1 MEEGNVSSGQLSFLH
16 QQVYVIQMN
25 AVVVTEVIVIL
36 ATALF
41 FTFMSGIMFF
51 ILWSKPKFREDSR
64 YILFAH
70 MLINDSVHLMGTILL
85 YLFALASL
93 YMSKA
98 ICSILILISAV
109 TYNNTPLNLAVIS
122 LERYVAIRFPLRH
135 TEIATQRRTAIAI
148 GIMWFISSF
157 NILIEIF
164 YIMALDPHF
173 FSAPI
178 FCMREQMLIE
188 EWQLTLYSAASFLF
202 LVVVALTI
210 LYIYVSI
217 TLVAKSA
224 STNKDSA
231 NKARKTV
238 LLHMIQLGLCITSL
252 LFALFESLIAK
263 TATALYVPLQF
274 LNFFCLLV
282 LPRCLSPLIYGLRDN
297 AIRPL
302 FLRYFRCNPTTL
314 K

>member
-1 MEEGNVSSGQLSFLH
+1 MT
-16 QQVYVIQMN
+16 

-41 FTFMSGIMFF
+41 FTFMNGIMFF

-70 MLINDSVHLMGTILL
+70 MLINDSVHLMGTIVL
-85 YLFALASL
+85 YLFALAFL
-93 YMSKA
+93 HMSKA
-98 ICSILILISAV
+98 VCSIMVLISV
-109 TYNNTPLNLAVIS
+109 ITYHNTPLNLAVIS

-148 GIMWFISSF
+148 GLMWLISSV

-164 YIMALDPHF
+164 YTIALDPHF
-173 FSAPI
+173 FTAPV
-178 FCMREQMLIE
+178 FCTRQQMLIE
-188 EWQLTLYSAASFLF
+188 EWQLVLSNWLTICF
-202 LVVVALTI
+202 LVVVALII
-210 LYIYVSI
+210 LYIYISI

-238 LLHMIQLGLCITSL
+238 LLHMFQLGLCITSL
-252 LFALFESLIAK
+252 LFALFDALIAK
-263 TATALYVPLQF
+263 TATALYVPLQS

-282 LPRCLSPLIYGLRDN
+282 LPRCLSPLIYGLRDS

>member
-1 MEEGNVSSGQLSFLH
+1 MT
-16 QQVYVIQMN
+16 

-36 ATALF
+36 GTAFF
-41 FTFMSGIMFF
+41 FTFLSGLMFF
-51 ILWSKPKFREDSR
+51 ILWSKPKFREDSC

-70 MLINDSVHLMGTILL
+70 MLINDSVHLMGTIV
-85 YLFALASL
+85 LFLCVLAFL
-93 YMSKA
+93 HMSKA
-98 ICSILILISAV
+98 ICSIMVLITAV
-109 TYNNTPLNLAVIS
+109 TYHNTPLNLAVIS

-135 TEIATQRRTAIAI
+135 TKIATQRRTAIAI
-148 GIMWFISSF
+148 GLMWFISSV

-164 YIMALDPHF
+164 YSIALDPHF
-173 FSAPI
+173 FTAPV
-178 FCMREQMLIE
+178 FCTRQQMLIE
-188 EWQLTLYSAASFLF
+188 EWQLAVNSGLNFFF

-210 LYIYVSI
+210 LYIYISI
-217 TLVAKSA
+217 TFVAKSA

-231 NKARKTV
+231 NKARRTV
-238 LLHMIQLGLCITSL
+238 LLHMFQLGLCITSL
-252 LFALFESLIAK
+252 LFALFEALIAK
-263 TATALYVPLQF
+263 TATALYVPLQY

-282 LPRCLSPLIYGLRDN
+282 LPRCLSPLIYGLRDS

>member
-1 MEEGNVSSGQLSFLH
+1 
-16 QQVYVIQMN
+16 
-25 AVVVTEVIVIL
+25 
-36 ATALF
+36 
-41 FTFMSGIMFF
+41 MSGLMFF

-70 MLINDSVHLMGTILL
+70 MLINDSVHLMGTIVL
-85 YLFALASL
+85 YLFALAFL
-93 YMSKA
+93 HMSKA
-98 ICSILILISAV
+98 ICSILVLITAV

-135 TEIATQRRTAIAI
+135 TEIATRRRTAIAI
-148 GIMWFISSF
+148 GLMWFISSI
-157 NILIEIF
+157 NILIEII

-173 FSAPI
+173 FTAPI
-178 FCMREQMLIE
+178 FCIREQMIIE
-188 EWQLTLYSAASFLF
+188 EWQITFYSAASFFF
-202 LVVVALTI
+202 LVFVALTI
-210 LYIYVSI
+210 LYIYISI

-238 LLHMIQLGLCITSL
+238 LLHMFQLGLCITSL
-252 LFALFESLIAK
+252 LFAMFDALIAK

-282 LPRCLSPLIYGLRDN
+282 LPRCLSPLIYGLRDS

-302 FLRYFRCNPTTL
+302 FLSYFRCNPTRL

>member
-1 MEEGNVSSGQLSFLH
+1 MS
-16 QQVYVIQMN
+16 
-25 AVVVTEVIVIL
+25 AVVVTEVIVTL
-36 ATALF
+36 ATAFF
-41 FTFMSGIMFF
+41 FTFMSSVMFF

-70 MLINDSVHLMGTILL
+70 MLINDSVHLMGIIVL
-85 YLFALASL
+85 YLFTLVYL
-93 YMSKA
+93 HVSKPV
-98 ICSILILISAV
+98 CSILILISAV

-148 GIMWFISSF
+148 GLMWLISSV
-157 NILIEIF
+157 NILIETF
-164 YIMALDPHF
+164 YIIAIDPHF
-173 FSAPI
+173 FTTPV
-178 FCMREQMLIE
+178 FCIREQMLIE
-188 EWQLTLYSAASFLF
+188 EWQLTLTSGVNFFF

-210 LYIYVSI
+210 LYIYISI

-231 NKARKTV
+231 NKACRTV
-238 LLHMIQLGLCITSL
+238 LLHMFQLGLCITSL
-252 LFALFESLIAK
+252 LYTLFEALIAK
-263 TATALYVPLQF
+263 TATALFVPLQF

-282 LPRCLSPLIYGLRDN
+282 LPRCLSPLIYGLRDS
-297 AIRPL
+297 AIWPL

>member
-1 MEEGNVSSGQLSFLH
+1 
-16 QQVYVIQMN
+16 
-25 AVVVTEVIVIL
+25 
-36 ATALF
+36 
-41 FTFMSGIMFF
+41 MSGIMFF

-70 MLINDSVHLMGTILL
+70 MLINDSVHLMGIIVLL
-85 YLFALASL
+85 LFALAFL
-93 YMSKA
+93 HMSKA
-98 ICSILILISAV
+98 ICSILVVITAV
-109 TYNNTPLNLAVIS
+109 TYNNTPLNLALIS

-148 GIMWFISSF
+148 GLMWFISSV

-173 FSAPI
+173 FTAPI
-178 FCMREQMLIE
+178 FCTREQMLIE
-188 EWQLTLYSAASFLF
+188 EWQLTLYSAASFFF

-238 LLHMIQLGLCITSL
+238 LLHMFQLGLCITSL
-252 LFALFESLIAK
+252 LYSLFESLIAK
-263 TATALYVPLQF
+263 NGTASFMSLQC
-274 LNFFCLLV
+274 LNFFWLLV
-282 LPRCLSPLIYGLRDN
+282 LPRCLSPLIYGLRDS

-302 FLRYFRCNPTTL
+302 FLSYFRCNPTTL

>member
-1 MEEGNVSSGQLSFLH
+1 M
-16 QQVYVIQMN
+16 VI
-25 AVVVTEVIVIL
+25 VIIVIL
-36 ATALF
+36 ATAVF
-41 FTFMSGIMFF
+41 FCFLNGIMFF

-70 MLINDSVHLMGTILL
+70 MLINDSVHLMGIIVL
-85 YLFALASL
+85 YLFTLAYL
-93 YMSKA
+93 HVSKA
-98 ICSILILISAV
+98 VCSILVLITAV

-135 TEIATQRRTAIAI
+135 TEIATQRRTAVAI
-148 GIMWFISSF
+148 GLMWFISSV
-157 NILIEIF
+157 NILIELF
-164 YIMALDPHF
+164 YIIALDPHF
-173 FSAPI
+173 FTAPV
-178 FCMREQMLIE
+178 FCIREQLLIE
-188 EWQLTLYSAASFLF
+188 EWQLTVYSGLNFFF

-210 LYIYVSI
+210 LYIYVQI

-238 LLHMIQLGLCITSL
+238 LLHMFQLGLCITSL
-252 LFALFESLIAK
+252 LFALFEALIAK
-263 TATALYVPLQF
+263 TATGLFVPLQF

>member
-1 MEEGNVSSGQLSFLH
+1 MT
-16 QQVYVIQMN
+16 

-36 ATALF
+36 GTAFF
-41 FTFMSGIMFF
+41 FTFLSGLMFF

-70 MLINDSVHLMGTILL
+70 MLINDSVHLMGTIVLF
-85 YLFALASL
+85 LFALAFL
-93 YMSKA
+93 HMSKA
-98 ICSILILISAV
+98 VCSIMVLISV
-109 TYNNTPLNLAVIS
+109 ITYHNTPLNLAVIS

-135 TEIATQRRTAIAI
+135 TEIATQRRTAVAI
-148 GIMWFISSF
+148 GLMWLISSV

-164 YIMALDPHF
+164 YTIALDPHF
-173 FSAPI
+173 FTAPV
-178 FCMREQMLIE
+178 FCTRQQMLIE
-188 EWQLTLYSAASFLF
+188 EWQLVLSNWLTICF
-202 LVVVALTI
+202 LVVVALII

-231 NKARKTV
+231 NKACKTV
-238 LLHMIQLGLCITSL
+238 LLHMFQLELCITSL
-252 LFALFESLIAK
+252 LYALFEALIAK
-263 TATALYVPLQF
+263 TATALFVPLQF

-282 LPRCLSPLIYGLRDN
+282 LPRCLSPLIYGLRDS
-297 AIRPL
+297 AIQPI

>member
-1 MEEGNVSSGQLSFLH
+1 M
-16 QQVYVIQMN
+16 VI
-25 AVVVTEVIVIL
+25 VVIVIL
-36 ATALF
+36 ATAF
-41 FTFMSGIMFF
+41 FFCFLNGLMFF
-51 ILWSKPKFREDSR
+51 ILWSKSKFREDSR

-70 MLINDSVHLMGTILL
+70 MLINDSVHLMGTIV
-85 YLFALASL
+85 LFLFGLAFFH
-93 YMSKA
+93 MSKA
-98 ICSILILISAV
+98 VCSILILITGV
-109 TYNNTPLNLAVIS
+109 TFNNTPLNLAVIS

-148 GIMWFISSF
+148 GLMWLISSV

-164 YIMALDPHF
+164 YIIAIDPHF
-173 FSAPI
+173 FTTPVLCI
-178 FCMREQMLIE
+178 REQLLIE
-188 EWQLTLYSAASFLF
+188 EWQLALTSGLNFFF

-238 LLHMIQLGLCITSL
+238 LLHMFQLGLCITSFL
-252 LFALFESLIAK
+252 YTVFEALIAK
-263 TATALYVPLQF
+263 TATALFVPLRF
-274 LNFFCLLV
+274 VNFFCLLV
-282 LPRCLSPLIYGLRDN
+282 LPRCLSPLIYGLRDS

>member
-1 MEEGNVSSGQLSFLH
+1 
-16 QQVYVIQMN
+16 
-25 AVVVTEVIVIL
+25 
-36 ATALF
+36 
-41 FTFMSGIMFF
+41 MSGLMFF

-70 MLINDSVHLMGTILL
+70 MLINDSVHLMGIIVLL
-85 YLFALASL
+85 LFALAFL
-93 YMSKA
+93 HMSKA
-98 ICSILILISAV
+98 VCSIMVLISV
-109 TYNNTPLNLAVIS
+109 ITYHNTPLNLAVIS

-148 GIMWFISSF
+148 GLMWFISSV

-164 YIMALDPHF
+164 YSIALDPHF
-173 FSAPI
+173 FTAPV
-178 FCMREQMLIE
+178 FCIREQLLIE
-188 EWQLTLYSAASFLF
+188 EWQLALTSGLNFFF

-238 LLHMIQLGLCITSL
+238 LLHMFQLGLCITSL
-252 LFALFESLIAK
+252 LFTLFESLIVE
-263 TATALYVPLQF
+263 TATASFMSLQC

-282 LPRCLSPLIYGLRDN
+282 LPRCLSPLIYGLRDS

-302 FLRYFRCNPTTL
+302 FLSYFRCNPTTL

>member
-1 MEEGNVSSGQLSFLH
+1 MT
-16 QQVYVIQMN
+16 

-41 FTFMSGIMFF
+41 FTFMNGIMFF

-70 MLINDSVHLMGTILL
+70 MLINDSVHLMGTIVL
-85 YLFALASL
+85 YLFALAFL
-93 YMSKA
+93 HMSKA
-98 ICSILILISAV
+98 VCSIMVLISV
-109 TYNNTPLNLAVIS
+109 ITYHNTPLNLAVIS

-148 GIMWFISSF
+148 GLMWLISCV

-164 YIMALDPHF
+164 YTIALDPHF
-173 FSAPI
+173 FTAPI
-178 FCMREQMLIE
+178 FCTRQQMLIE
-188 EWQLTLYSAASFLF
+188 EWQLVLSNWLTICF
-202 LVVVALTI
+202 LVVVALI
-210 LYIYVSI
+210 VLYIYISI

-231 NKARKTV
+231 NKACKTV
-238 LLHMIQLGLCITSL
+238 LLHMFQLGLCITSL
-252 LFALFESLIAK
+252 LYTLFEALIVK
-263 TATALYVPLQF
+263 TATALYVPLQS

-282 LPRCLSPLIYGLRDN
+282 LPRCLSPLIYGLRDS

>member
-1 MEEGNVSSGQLSFLH
+1 
-16 QQVYVIQMN
+16 
-25 AVVVTEVIVIL
+25 
-36 ATALF
+36 
-41 FTFMSGIMFF
+41 MSGLMIF

-70 MLINDSVHLMGTILL
+70 MLINDSVHLMGTIVL
-85 YLFALASL
+85 YLFALAFL
-93 YMSKA
+93 HMSKA
-98 ICSILILISAV
+98 ICSILVLISAV

-135 TEIATQRRTAIAI
+135 TEIATRRRTAIAI
-148 GIMWFISSF
+148 GLMWFISSF

-173 FSAPI
+173 FTAPI
-178 FCMREQMLIE
+178 FCIREQMLIE
-188 EWQLTLYSAASFLF
+188 EWQITFYSAASFFF

-210 LYIYVSI
+210 LYIYISI

-238 LLHMIQLGLCITSL
+238 LLHMFQLGLCITSL
-252 LFALFESLIAK
+252 LFALFDALIAK

-282 LPRCLSPLIYGLRDN
+282 LPRCLSPLIYGLRDS

-302 FLRYFRCNPTTL
+302 FLSYFRCNPTSL

>member
-1 MEEGNVSSGQLSFLH
+1 MT
-16 QQVYVIQMN
+16 

-36 ATALF
+36 GTAFL
-41 FTFMSGIMFF
+41 FTFLSGVMFF
-51 ILWSKPKFREDSR
+51 ILWSKPKFREGSC

-70 MLINDSVHLMGTILL
+70 MLINDSVHLMGTIVLF
-85 YLFALASL
+85 LFALAFL
-93 YMSKA
+93 HMSKA
-98 ICSILILISAV
+98 ICSILVLITGI
-109 TYNNTPLNLAVIS
+109 TYHNTALNLAVIS

-148 GIMWFISSF
+148 GLMWFISSV

-164 YIMALDPHF
+164 YTIALDPHF
-173 FSAPI
+173 FTAPV
-178 FCMREQMLIE
+178 FCTRQQMLIE
-188 EWQLTLYSAASFLF
+188 EWQLVLSNWLTICF
-202 LVVVALTI
+202 LVVVALII
-210 LYIYVSI
+210 LYIYISI

-231 NKARKTV
+231 NKAYKTV
-238 LLHMIQLGLCITSL
+238 LLHMFQLGLCITSL
-252 LFALFESLIAK
+252 LFALFDALIAK
-263 TATALYVPLQF
+263 TATALYVPLQS

-282 LPRCLSPLIYGLRDN
+282 LPRCLSPLIYGLRDS

-302 FLRYFRCNPTTL
+302 FLRYFRCIPTTL

>member
-1 MEEGNVSSGQLSFLH
+1 MT
-16 QQVYVIQMN
+16 
-25 AVVVTEVIVIL
+25 AVVVTEIIVIL
-36 ATALF
+36 GTSFF
-41 FTFMSGIMFF
+41 FTFLSGIMFF

-70 MLINDSVHLMGTILL
+70 MLINDSVHLMGTIV
-85 YLFALASL
+85 LFLCVLAFL
-93 YMSKA
+93 HMSKA
-98 ICSILILISAV
+98 ICSILVLITAV
-109 TYNNTPLNLAVIS
+109 TYHNTPLNLAVIS

-148 GIMWFISSF
+148 GLIWLINSV
-157 NILIEIF
+157 NILIELF
-164 YIMALDPHF
+164 YSIALDPHF
-173 FSAPI
+173 FTAPVL
-178 FCMREQMLIE
+178 CTRQQMLIE
-188 EWQLTLYSAASFLF
+188 EWQLAFSTGLNFFF

-210 LYIYVSI
+210 LYIYISI
-217 TLVAKSA
+217 TFIAKSA

-238 LLHMIQLGLCITSL
+238 LLHMFQLGLCVTSF
-252 LFALFESLIAK
+252 LFILFESLIAK
-263 TATALYVPLQF
+263 TASALYVPLQY
-274 LNFFCLLV
+274 LNYFCLIV

-302 FLRYFRCNPTTL
+302 FLGYFRYNPTTL